1 MMAAEPTETP
11 RGHLPGAAR
20 RRAREVALQVL
31 YAIDLATD
39 RPRARA
45 LPDASPPG
53 GQAPSPPAEPASVR
67 APAAGPVFDAVAAHF
82 EMPAAARTL
91 ARDLSVAVRARVD
104 EIDALVTAHARNW
117 RLVRMAAVDR
127 NILRLATYELRY
139 TDTPTAVV
147 LNEAIDLARRFGG
160 DTSPAFVN
168 GILDAVAR
176 EVREP
181 A

>member
-1 MMAAEPTETP
+1 MVAEPTESA
-11 RGHLPGAAR
+11 RVHLPGSAR

-45 LPDASPPG
+45 A
-53 GQAPSPPAEPASVR
+53 AAAPPASEAGAPAVDEKASVR
-67 APAAGPVFDAVAAHF
+67 APAAGPVFEAVAAHF
-82 EMPAAARTL
+82 EMPAAARAL
-91 ARDLSVAVRARVD
+91 ARDLAVAVRERVD
-104 EIDALVTAHARNW
+104 DIDALVTAHARNW

-147 LNEAIDLARRFGG
+147 LNEAIDLARRFGS

-176 EVREP
+176 QVRES